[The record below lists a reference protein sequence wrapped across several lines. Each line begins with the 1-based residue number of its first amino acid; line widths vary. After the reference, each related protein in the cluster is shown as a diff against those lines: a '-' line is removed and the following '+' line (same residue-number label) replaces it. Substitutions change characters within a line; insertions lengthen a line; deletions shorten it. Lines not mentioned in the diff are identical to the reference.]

1 MLAEF
6 NLQCLFQKCSN
17 TFNRSFGWTCSR
29 VVQCWLGCG
38 SFQWNPKCTR
48 ALCFGGRTCSI
59 HIGNCNT
66 SSWSGNFIAQKTCS
80 SSWASNITQWEAYV
94 FGSALWTSL
103 CSIHFPICPMQDIQ
117 LKHCGLF
124 MICYMLFWMKLSVYN
139 TKRSWVEISIPN
151 CMSGI
156 EAIFLMSLH
165 ICGGYKSRIMKT
177 TRMTGLSA
185 ARLGWEKQLI
195 SFCTAWMLTFWN
207 ATFRTH
213 LTWVQI
219 IELCMPNSRFPT
231 YWLGE
236 GACTKDKQ
244 FGKTLTPHS
253 FIPELK
259 TIWG

>member
-103 CSIHFPICPMQDIQ
+103 CSIHFPIYAPCRIFNWSTAVCLWYVTCCSGWSWASTIQ
-117 LKHCGLF
+117 NDRGWRFQYRIACRA
-124 MICYMLFWMKLSVYN
+124 S
-139 TKRSWVEISIPN
+139 RSFSWWV
-151 CMSGI
+151 CMYV
-156 EAIFLMSLH
+156 EATSRELWKQREWLDFLQLAWGEKNNWFH
-165 ICGGYKSRIMKT
+165 F
-177 TRMTGLSA
+177 
-185 ARLGWEKQLI
+185 ARHE
-195 SFCTAWMLTFWN
+195 C
-207 ATFRTH
+207 
-213 LTWVQI
+213 
-219 IELCMPNSRFPT
+219 
-231 YWLGE
+231 
-236 GACTKDKQ
+236 
-244 FGKTLTPHS
+244 
-253 FIPELK
+253 
-259 TIWG
+259 